1 MSNELN
7 QNSRFGN
14 RTKRKKTNLVLN
26 SLIIIVLLLIIFV
39 AYNIFA
45 SGDDNAAEPKKETQ
59 NTEQKHKE
67 VKEKKANVSKE
78 EDDTSSKNA
87 DTESEDQSEEAAT
100 AEQPDDSQAVVTEG
114 GSSSDVSQSVEN
126 PSWKPVG
133 TAQSGE
139 HTPVYDQ
146 NSADWQEM
154 LAAMSY
160 ATGID
165 KSNMTVYWLG
175 RDKSTQNASVGTI
188 ESKDTKQK
196 YRVYIKWVEGQG
208 WMPTKVEQLS
218 Q

>member
-1 MSNELN
+1 LSNEFN

-14 RTKRKKTNLVLN
+14 RVKRKKTNLVLN

-45 SGDDNAAEPKKETQ
+45 SGGENAAEPKKETQ
-59 NTEQKHKE
+59 TTEQKQKV
-67 VKEKKANVSKE
+67 VKEKKEEKVSKE
-78 EDDTSSKNA
+78 EEETSQAEN
-87 DTESEDQSEEAAT
+87 TEDENQSEEAT
-100 AEQPDDSQAVVTEG
+100 TSEQADESQAVVTEG

-133 TAQSGE
+133 TTQSGE
-139 HTPVYDQ
+139 HTPVYDE

-175 RDKSTQNASVGTI
+175 RDKSTPNGSVGTI
-188 ESKDTKQK
+188 ESKDQKQK
-196 YRVYIKWVEGQG
+196 FRVYIKWVDGQG
-208 WMPTKVEQLS
+208 WMPTRVEQM

>member
-1 MSNELN
+1 MSNDLN
-7 QNSRFGN
+7 QSSRFGH
-14 RTKRKKTNLVLN
+14 RAKRKKTNLVLN

-39 AYNIFA
+39 AYNIFS
-45 SGDDNAAEPKKETQ
+45 SGDDNAAAPKKDTPK
-59 NTEQKHKE
+59 TEQKQKA
-67 VKEKKANVSKE
+67 VQEKKDKNVSKE
-78 EDDTSSKNA
+78 EEKS
-87 DTESEDQSEEAAT
+87 SEDVANNDDGNSEDSVAP
-100 AEQPDDSQAVVTEG
+100 EQADDSQAVVSEG

-133 TAQSGE
+133 TTQSGE

-165 KSNMTVYWLG
+165 QSNMTVYWLG
-175 RDKSTQNASVGTI
+175 RDKSTQNASIGTI

-196 YRVYIKWVEGQG
+196 YRVYIKWVDGQG

-218 Q
+218 E